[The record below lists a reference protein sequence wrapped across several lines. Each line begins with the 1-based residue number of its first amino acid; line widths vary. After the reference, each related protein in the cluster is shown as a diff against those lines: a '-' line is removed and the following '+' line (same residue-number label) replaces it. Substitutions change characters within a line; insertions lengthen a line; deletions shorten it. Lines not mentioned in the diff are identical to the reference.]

1 MKIPITLRIAVL
13 TVATTG
19 FYTYVGQLVPQK
31 EVHPAKVTQMAQDLT
46 SEQMAEIGDKIFHG
60 KGLCSTCH
68 VIGHKGGA
76 LRFPDL
82 AGVAERAQHRIP
94 GFTQLDYFAQTLYR
108 PNAFI
113 VPGFNP
119 GMPEIDKPPVGLSDD
134 EIKAVIAFLQTQG
147 GKPTITMATK
157 LPYAGGAPG
166 PGEPGAPATG
176 GAGSEQTAAATPAAG
191 QAPAPAAASTPAASG
206 GEAGGASS
214 GPQAL
219 LARYGCTGCHYT
231 DRPGRLEAASLQGV
245 GAHMT
250 RDEILKNLTEH
261 DPPLGGEYAS
271 QATLAEIHSMA
282 DYLAGLKGKG

>member
-31 EVHPAKVTQMAQDLT
+31 EVHPPKVTQMAEDLT
-46 SEQMAEIGDKIFHG
+46 SDQMAAIGDKIFHG

-68 VIGHKGGA
+68 TIGQTGGT

-82 AGVAERAQHRIP
+82 AGVAERAKHRVP
-94 GFTQLDYFAQTLYR
+94 GFSQLDYFAQTLYR

-147 GKPTITMATK
+147 GKPTITMAVQ
-157 LPYAGGAPG
+157 LPYAAGSPG
-166 PGEPGAPATG
+166 PGETG
-176 GAGSEQTAAATPAAG
+176 GSPTEAGVEATAA
-191 QAPAPAAASTPAASG
+191 Q
-206 GEAGGASS
+206 
-214 GPQAL
+214 
-219 LARYGCTGCHYT
+219 
-231 DRPGRLEAASLQGV
+231 
-245 GAHMT
+245 
-250 RDEILKNLTEH
+250 
-261 DPPLGGEYAS
+261 
-271 QATLAEIHSMA
+271 
-282 DYLAGLKGKG
+282 KGNG

>member
-31 EVHPAKVTQMAQDLT
+31 EVHPAKVTQMAEDLT
-46 SEQMAEIGDKIFHG
+46 SEQMAQIGDKIFHS

-68 VIGHKGGA
+68 TIGKSGGT

-82 AGVAERAQHRIP
+82 AGVAVRAQHRVP

-157 LPYAGGAPG
+157 LPYAAGAPG
-166 PGEPGAPATG
+166 PGEAGAPPTGEAGSAG
-176 GAGSEQTAAATPAAG
+176 GAEQAAAAAPAAAATP
-191 QAPAPAAASTPAASG
+191 TASG
-206 GEAGGASS
+206 GGAVGASS
-214 GPQAL
+214 GPEAL

-231 DRPGRLEAASLQGV
+231 DRPGRLKAASLQGI
-245 GAHMT
+245 GGHLT
-250 RDEILKNLTEH
+250 REQILKNLTEH